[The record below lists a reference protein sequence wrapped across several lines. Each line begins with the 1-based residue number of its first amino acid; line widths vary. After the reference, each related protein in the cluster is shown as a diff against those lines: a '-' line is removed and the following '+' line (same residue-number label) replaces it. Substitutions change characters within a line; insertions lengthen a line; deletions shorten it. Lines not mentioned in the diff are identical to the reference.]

1 MPDRAVR
8 SPGAPAGWFD
18 ERKSSRWSKSVRR
31 RRRLSRPP
39 RRSIA
44 TERGLVT
51 ALTVLFSCLV
61 AAGVFV
67 AIALLHRLSVLDDF
81 ESHGFSFAWLRRA
94 EDSDDLVGAAASV
107 YLLLTIAT
115 GTVFIVWMFRAAKN
129 HEALARTNPRFG
141 PGWSIGAWFIPFANF
156 VIPVLIMQDLWR
168 GGDPERPRAD
178 ANWRQSRGS
187 GLIVWWWAMY
197 LAALLVYVD
206 RVDNDNDAVNTVAD
220 LKRANSVAA
229 LGAVFV
235 VVAAILAILVVRR
248 VTRRQDDCLRVQHV
262 VWQASVAVPEPTA

>member
-1 MPDRAVR
+1 MFEV
-8 SPGAPAGWFD
+8 GAPPP
-18 ERKSSRWSKSVRR
+18 SVPA
-31 RRRLSRPP
+31 PP
-39 RRSIA
+39 PPVYRNQ
-44 TERGLVT
+44 RGLVT

-67 AIALLHRLSVLDDF
+67 AIALLHRLSVLNDF
-81 ESHGFSFAWLRRA
+81 ESQGFSFAWLRRA

-129 HEALARTNPRFG
+129 HEALARPNPRFG
-141 PGWSIGAWFIPFANF
+141 PGWSIGAWFIPFANL

-168 GGDPERPRAD
+168 GGDAERPRAD

-187 GLIVWWWAMY
+187 GLIAWWWAMY

-206 RVDNDNDAVNTVAD
+206 RVDNDNDAVNAVAD

-248 VTRRQDDCLRVQHV
+248 VTQRQDDCLRVQHV